1 MNTIT
6 NPRLID
12 KLMIMSLESTTKLTI
27 EDIRKV
33 LEIDEKIGVKTL
45 NLLIPELKFRD
56 LNYKGFRYV
65 KISMRITADDYKKRL
80 EEFKKLN
87 NIVVGTN

>member
-1 MNTIT
+1 MKGKKTVEVSVMLDWANAQLARTDVEANASYKAGICDM
-6 NPRLID
+6 LYV
-12 KLMIMSLESTTKLTI
+12 
-27 EDIRKV
+27 V
-33 LEIDEKIGVKTL
+33 LSKS
-45 NLLIPELKFRD
+45 N
-56 LNYKGFRYV
+56 NYKGFRYV